1 MDNSD
6 WTRNGDYHPSRW
18 DSQADAANLIA
29 ESKCE
34 KNPENSVGIVSMA
47 GKRVEVHITLT
58 NDLARILNAVKD
70 VKLSQECD
78 FLTSLNISVLTLRH
92 RQNKNQKQRIILF
105 VGSPIKH
112 KVEEMQQIG
121 KKLKKYNIAADIIS
135 FGHVEENR
143 PLIEAFLNAINNANN
158 SSMLEVPTGYYILDS
173 LFSSP
178 IMNDNLGENNNF
190 ESEINAI
197 NAQQPQESN
206 PQQPSSSGQQP
217 NSNGAGM
224 SQFERELQMAIQQS
238 LEEEEKKNG
247 ESNKDVKTE
256 ESKATPQGQSSNVND
271 VKMDIEDDEDAEL
284 EKARLM
290 SIEEHDGLLKKKEEE
305 DSKNIF
311 IFLFFFYFFEF
322 F

>member
-34 KNPENSVGIVSMA
+34 KNPENSIGIVSMA
-47 GKRVEVHITLT
+47 GKRVEVHVTLT

-78 FLTSLNISVLTLRH
+78 FLTALNISVLTLRH

-105 VGSPIKH
+105 VGSPIRH
-112 KVEEMQQIG
+112 KVEEMVQIG

-143 PLIEAFLNAINNANN
+143 PLIEGFLNAINNANN

-173 LFSSP
+173 LFTSP
-178 IMNDNLGENNNF
+178 IMNDNMGFDNNMDN
-190 ESEINAI
+190 EINAF
-197 NAQQPQESN
+197 NNQQPQESGN
-206 PQQPSSSGQQP
+206 NNAQASSGQQASKF
-217 NSNGAGM
+217 NKIK
-224 SQFERELQMAIQQS
+224 L
-238 LEEEEKKNG
+238 KN
-247 ESNKDVKTE
+247 
-256 ESKATPQGQSSNVND
+256 
-271 VKMDIEDDEDAEL
+271 
-284 EKARLM
+284 
-290 SIEEHDGLLKKKEEE
+290 
-305 DSKNIF
+305 
-311 IFLFFFYFFEF
+311 
-322 F
+322 